1 MIQLRLKIFNQCLKI
16 FNESFKTKF
25 VKGLEKGLENVGTRF
40 VQPFFNIAVFLKY
53 GKLRGY
59 EPFDAREETILYRM
73 VIIS

>member
-1 MIQLRLKIFNQCLKI
+1 MVFLN
-16 FNESFKTKF
+16 
-25 VKGLEKGLENVGTRF
+25 GLEKGLENVGTRF

-59 EPFDAREETILYRM
+59 EPFDARKETILYRM